1 MPSRSANGFT
11 LIELLIVIV
20 IIGILA
26 AIAIPRFVGAKQR
39 GSRTAG
45 IADLGNLIIQ
55 QERFYAETGRYGAV
69 ADSAA
74 LRLRIT
80 RGNTGFGITLA
91 GTPAGIGGFSATVDV
106 PGNEKCGV
114 FVGMAAR
121 PSGMPSVTSTSTPVC
136 WP

>member
-1 MPSRSANGFT
+1 MPSRSASGFT
-11 LIELLIVIV
+11 LIELLIVVV
-20 IIGILA
+20 IISVLA
-26 AIAIPRFVGAKQR
+26 AIAIPKFASAKKR

-80 RGNTGFGITLA
+80 QGNTGFGITLA
-91 GTPAGIGGFSATVDV
+91 GTPAGIGGFSAILDI
-106 PGNEKCGV
+106 PGSEKCGV
-114 FVGMAAR
+114 FVGTAAR
-121 PSGMPSVTSTSTPVC
+121 PSGMPSVTPASTPIC

>member
-11 LIELLIVIV
+11 LIELLIVV
-20 IIGILA
+20 IMIGILA
-26 AIAIPRFVGAKQR
+26 GIAIPKFASAKQR
-39 GSRTAG
+39 GLRTAG

-55 QERFYAETGRYGAV
+55 QERFYSETGRYGAL

-80 RGNTGFGITLA
+80 QGNSGFGITLS
-91 GTPAGIGGFSATVDV
+91 GTPAGIGGFGAILNI
-106 PGNEKCGV
+106 PGSEKCGV
-114 FVGMAAR
+114 FVGTAAR
-121 PSGMPSVTSTSTPVC
+121 PSGMPSVTPASTPVC